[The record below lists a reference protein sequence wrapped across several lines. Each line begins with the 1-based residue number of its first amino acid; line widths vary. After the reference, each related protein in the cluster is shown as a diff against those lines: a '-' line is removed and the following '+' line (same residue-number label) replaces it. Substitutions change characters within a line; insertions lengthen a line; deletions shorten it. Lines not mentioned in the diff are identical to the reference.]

1 MSESGTFIFN
11 FIGLNGTYQ
20 AIDYAVAIFT
30 LNWERSGG
38 GLWCYFSASHLLL
51 RWGRVRIL
59 NFDLIL

>member
-20 AIDYAVAIFT
+20 AIDSAVAIFT

-38 GLWCYFSASHLLL
+38 GLWC
-51 RWGRVRIL
+51 
-59 NFDLIL
+59 